1 VSESASESKNEVSAS
16 PLRPGFLDRRGRS
29 TVVGVGLDRVIWQDL
44 YHQWLNASW
53 RRVMVVVLGLYLGIN
68 TLFASAY
75 LIVGDGI
82 ENARKGSFSDAFF
95 FSVQT
100 FATIGYGK
108 MVPISLAANIVV
120 TMEALC
126 GLLGAAMI
134 TGLMFAKFSRPTA
147 RVLWSRIMTVAPHDG
162 VPALMFRL
170 ANERQNQIVEAT
182 VRLLMVRVETTK
194 EGMRVRRV
202 IDLPLQRSQS
212 GVFALSWLAI
222 HRITKE
228 SPLYGATLAQLRAD
242 GVQFAAQ
249 VSGIDETFAQ
259 TVNARAAWSVDELR
273 LNEQFEDIL
282 RTGEDG
288 SWRMEYGRFHSTRP
302 VTAPHERALVD
313 GVVTP

>member
-1 VSESASESKNEVSAS
+1 VSESASDTKSAVTAS
-16 PLRPGFLDRRGRS
+16 PLRPSFLDPRGRS
-29 TVVGVGLDRVIWQDL
+29 TVVRVGLDRVIWQDL

-53 RRVMVVVLGLYLGIN
+53 RQVMLVVLGLYLGIN
-68 TLFASAY
+68 TFFACAY
-75 LIVGDGI
+75 LLVGDGI
-82 ENARKGSFSDAFF
+82 ENARKGSVSDAFF

-100 FATIGYGK
+100 FSTIGYGK
-108 MVPISLAANIVV
+108 LVPVSLAANLVV
-120 TMEALC
+120 TLEALC

-147 RVLWSRIMTVAPHDG
+147 RVLWSKIMTVAPHDG

-182 VRLLMVRVETTK
+182 VRLLMLRVETTK

-202 IDLPLQRSQS
+202 TDLPLQRSQS

-222 HRITKE
+222 HRITQE
-228 SPLYGATLAQLRAD
+228 SPLYGVTLAELRAA

-259 TVNARAAWSVDELR
+259 TVNARAAWNVDELR

-302 VTAPHERALVD
+302 VTLPHERALVD
-313 GVVTP
+313 DVLTP